1 MCASW
6 PAFVQQFDVPIRVP
20 FFQHDNMASKGGRDD
35 STRSKKEKPSY
46 DGKVSSWPAFRIK
59 GENYIHLKGWA
70 PMVLGTA
77 PSMTKWYVTKVSTG
91 TSSKGTYTSEGNPQ
105 RCYIRQGRPKRLC
118 CSSREL
124 DQCIERVLSS
134 IV

>member
-1 MCASW
+1 
-6 PAFVQQFDVPIRVP
+6 
-20 FFQHDNMASKGGRDD
+20 MASKGGRDD

-77 PSMTKWYVTKVSTG
+77 PTMTKWYVTKVSTS
-91 TSSKGTYTSEGNPQ
+91 TSSKGTYTSKA
-105 RCYIRQGRPKRLC
+105 I
-118 CSSREL
+118 L
-124 DQCIERVLSS
+124 DAVASGKVDPADYVVQAEK
-134 IV
+134 